1 MACPRPEAESVLER
15 CGVFFS
21 VLFCFGGVGVTG
33 CFGRQPV
40 ISHLGA
46 RCFQKFMLSLPWG
59 SAYIF
64 LSQSHTATP
73 SLFFSGYQFLADNEA
88 LQDSPSTSC
97 FPGSL
102 VSQPKHPT
110 RVLGTELLLA
120 RVHGGIWRPCRHHLG
135 RKTEKEKKSFKAL
148 LRLICRQVRFC
159 CVFVIWP
166 CAERRRG
173 LPASPVSA
181 ADPDAIPSCPLP
193 LLVKCTRSL
202 AASEQ
207 GCPSSN
213 QGSSFLKFLLLQYLG
228 GNDTNNSKS

>member
-1 MACPRPEAESVLER
+1 MFWQATCDFPSRCEVLSEVHAQLALGQCVRISVPVAL
-15 CGVFFS
+15 CNT
-21 VLFCFGGVGVTG
+21 VT
-33 CFGRQPV
+33 V
-40 ISHLGA
+40 
-46 RCFQKFMLSLPWG
+46 
-59 SAYIF
+59 
-64 LSQSHTATP
+64 
-73 SLFFSGYQFLADNEA
+73 FSGYQFLADNKA
-88 LQDSPSTSC
+88 SQGSPSTSC

-202 AASEQ
+202 ATSEQ

>member
-46 RCFQKFMLSLPWG
+46 SCFQKFMLSLPWG

-120 RVHGGIWRPCRHHLG
+120 RVHGGIWRPCCHHFG
-135 RKTEKEKKSFKAL
+135 RKTEKEKSL
-148 LRLICRQVRFC
+148 LSPAEADLQASQILL
-159 CVFVIWP
+159 CVCNFGHAQRDV
-166 CAERRRG
+166 EG
-173 LPASPVSA
+173 YLH
-181 ADPDAIPSCPLP
+181 P
-193 LLVKCTRSL
+193 LLVL
-202 AASEQ
+202 QILMQFLPAL
-207 GCPSSN
+207 CPCR
-213 QGSSFLKFLLLQYLG
+213 
-228 GNDTNNSKS
+228 